1 MLEDDQACRAVTRL
15 AGRRLVRAAGVEPT
29 TFGSGGRRSIQLS
42 YARKATPILPPG
54 PALLKWNLRNP
65 ITSILTA
72 VDRFEAATAF

>member
-1 MLEDDQACRAVTRL
+1 
-15 AGRRLVRAAGVEPT
+15 
-29 TFGSGGRRSIQLS
+29 LS